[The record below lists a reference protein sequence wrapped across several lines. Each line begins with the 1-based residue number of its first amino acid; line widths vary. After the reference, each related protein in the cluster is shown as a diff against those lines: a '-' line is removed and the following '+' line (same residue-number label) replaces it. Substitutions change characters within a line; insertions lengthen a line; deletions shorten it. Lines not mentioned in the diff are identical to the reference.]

1 MVTDSA
7 KNFSYVSIGQTV
19 ATGFQA
25 CFYLIFAGLL
35 DPEHYG
41 QISYLIAIA
50 GVFSTVSRFGLPYT
64 VTIYAAKENHI
75 LSNQANVMAIIAT
88 TLASIVLIPINIYA
102 AILSFTLS
110 SFALNQHNLLGFK
123 KYKQYMWTAIIK
135 SALLVALPVLLYF
148 MFEVPGILIGMA
160 ISNFLG
166 SLNFLKS
173 LNTKIQSFRE
183 LRNNFKVLVN
193 NFGVDMSLNLPAIVD
208 KLLIVPLFGLLSVG
222 IYQFNMQILVGL
234 GMLPMILYSF
244 LLPEEASGKNYKK
257 ISYIT
262 VAGSSLLALLV
273 IIFSPMVIKQFFPK
287 FYDGIFSLQ
296 IMIVSLVPLSFSSIF
311 NAKLQ
316 AQESTKIGY
325 SAIVR
330 IVSLLGFI
338 AIFGKLYGLVGL
350 SIAVLLSTILYMA
363 SLYVLFQRSKR

>member
-1 MVTDSA
+1 MNSSA

-19 ATGFQA
+19 ATAFQA

-41 QISYLIAIA
+41 QISYLIALA

-64 VTIYAAKENHI
+64 ITIYAAKENRI
-75 LSNQANVMAIIAT
+75 LSNQANVLAIIAT
-88 TLASIVLIPINIYA
+88 TIASIVLIPINIYA
-102 AILSFTLS
+102 ALLSFTLS
-110 SFALNQHNLLGFK
+110 SFALNQHNLLGLK
-123 KYKQYMWTAIIK
+123 KYNQYMWTAIIK
-135 SALLVALPVLLYF
+135 SALLIGLPILLYF
-148 MFEVPGILIGMA
+148 ILEIPGILIGMA

-173 LNTKIQSFRE
+173 LNTKVQSFRE

-222 IYQFNMQILVGL
+222 IYQFNMQILTGL
-234 GMLPMILYSF
+234 GMLPVILYSF

-257 ISYIT
+257 INYIT
-262 VAGSSLLALLV
+262 VVGSSLLALLV
-273 IIFSPMVIKQFFPK
+273 IIFSPIIIKHLFPK

-296 IMIVSLVPLSFSSIF
+296 IMIASLVPLSFSSIF

-330 IVSLLGFI
+330 IASLLGFI
-338 AIFGKLYGLVGL
+338 AILGKLYGLAGL
-350 SIAVLLSTILYMA
+350 SIAVLLSTTLYTL
-363 SLYVLFQRSKR
+363 SLFVLYYRSKK